1 MSYPLARHFA
11 TRVNILSYWP
21 CCMYGICKAA
31 TFFHDSC
38 SFCTQ
43 FVGKYTG
50 VAREYSSR
58 KGCELFDD
66 HAMWYCR
73 FAIVIGTTQSF
84 VALLQDGI
92 LLISLNGDRPYK
104 WPKINGFH
112 WGDFTPKQV
121 ECYGPLLLTG
131 FVGPILGSSTLFRV
145 NELTPAQQGKLI
157 WPNYS
162 DSRSR

>member
-11 TRVNILSYWP
+11 TRVNVLSYWL

-31 TFFHDSC
+31 TFFHDCC

-66 HAMWYCR
+66 HAMWDCT

-92 LLISLNGDRPYK
+92 LLVLNGV
-104 WPKINGFH
+104 INPTNG
-112 WGDFTPKQV
+112 PKQV
-121 ECYGPLLLTG
+121 GFTG
-131 FVGPILGSSTLFRV
+131 VISPRNKWSVMDPYF
-145 NELTPAQQGKLI
+145 
-157 WPNYS
+157 
-162 DSRSR
+162 